1 MLKIIIIKKHILC
14 FQKGLQHYHV
24 ESNLKHFTQEKSENM
39 SNTCNTNVTQKKGLE
54 EAINCVQKKKEEVIN
69 NSKEYIDT

>member
-1 MLKIIIIKKHILC
+1 MCPERITALPCWIKPKT
-14 FQKGLQHYHV
+14 FY
-24 ESNLKHFTQEKSENM
+24 SRKSENM

-54 EAINCVQKKKEEVIN
+54 EAINCVQKKKKEVIN

>member
-1 MLKIIIIKKHILC
+1 
-14 FQKGLQHYHV
+14 
-24 ESNLKHFTQEKSENM
+24 M